1 MDQNV
6 SIHILQGSRLC
17 TSNEIIIIII
27 KTKDENEFYFSP
39 ATCQSSWVEIDSTGT
54 MYSGCE
60 VLNSSTNA
68 TLHPEIES
76 CKDWA
81 CQQGANAINW

>member
-1 MDQNV
+1 MYPNLSQGHNSNDQP
-6 SIHILQGSRLC
+6 
-17 TSNEIIIIII
+17 
-27 KTKDENEFYFSP
+27 FYNS
-39 ATCQSSWVEIDSTGT
+39 ASCQSSWVEIDTTGT